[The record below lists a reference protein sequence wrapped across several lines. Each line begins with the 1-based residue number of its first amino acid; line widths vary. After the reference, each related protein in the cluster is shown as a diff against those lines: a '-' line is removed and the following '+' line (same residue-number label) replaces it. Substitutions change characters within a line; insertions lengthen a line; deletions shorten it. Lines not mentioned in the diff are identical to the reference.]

1 MVIFKDCFHLLF
13 VMDSTCLT
21 LPWLFCFY
29 KENVFFC
36 PLVMNRRTVIII
48 KLAYIFLYLPVLVF
62 FIGLLYFFQEKVSSC
77 SVVVTAETVFI
88 TKNIYV
94 VVRWIGG
101 FFPCRKSIFISLI
114 LLSTMTAFML
124 QLYRFCFTM
133 LLTTEL
139 SYFVLF
145 CYLYW
150 SSVFFPRRFCYGY
163 TFSISFEN
171 LIFS

>member
-1 MVIFKDCFHLLF
+1 MIFKDCFHLLF

-48 KLAYIFLYLPVLVF
+48 KLACIFLYLPVLVF
-62 FIGLLYFFQEKVSSC
+62 FIGLMYFFQGKS
-77 SVVVTAETVFI
+77 FLM
-88 TKNIYV
+88 
-94 VVRWIGG
+94 VVRWIAG

-139 SYFVLF
+139 SCFVLLF
-145 CYLYW
+145 
-150 SSVFFPRRFCYGY
+150 
-163 TFSISFEN
+163 I
-171 LIFS
+171 LIFSIFSKKVLLWLYF